1 MKPAGSQTW
10 HAEGKES
17 TFLDNN
23 FHSSFCISWCKS
35 HCFNRAFG
43 SDWLFSARALPSTT
57 KAKHH
62 WEEKVPSISL
72 TVDLK
77 WSYRE
82 SRGKLIPPL
91 KLVLNFLSFLFK
103 IIPSFIFTVPDVISL
118 LLEYY
123 WSVLN
128 WKEQEDSRPGNDYM
142 KEHRWFCHC
151 IAPQVMALSQRD
163 LGLAISVLE
172 YDLL

>member
-82 SRGKLIPPL
+82 SRGKLIRITLEAGTELLVFSLQNHPQFHLHCTRCYFPVARILLVCTQL
-91 KLVLNFLSFLFK
+91 KGTGRLQTRKWLYERTQVILSLYS
-103 IIPSFIFTVPDVISL
+103 PSSHGSVPEGPWAS
-118 LLEYY
+118 
-123 WSVLN
+123 
-128 WKEQEDSRPGNDYM
+128 
-142 KEHRWFCHC
+142 H
-151 IAPQVMALSQRD
+151 
-163 LGLAISVLE
+163 
-172 YDLL
+172 